1 MHYFGRNSALPHI
14 FVTFFKETEVK
25 KGFLYIVILF
35 IIYFLFLLFST
46 GKTLWTD
53 ENRMKMKQNDGEKS
67 ACIQILCLTWRRRC
81 YGLGLYGCSG
91 AGSLVIY
98 DDLTANRNSR
108 MKCDVYR
115 LLHSFTAEQMIITQ
129 SKLQKQP
136 ESISTQ
142 RNGVFFEVFMRETAG
157 GKNS

>member
-1 MHYFGRNSALPHI
+1 M
-14 FVTFFKETEVK
+14 
-25 KGFLYIVILF
+25 
-35 IIYFLFLLFST
+35 
-46 GKTLWTD
+46 
-53 ENRMKMKQNDGEKS
+53 
-67 ACIQILCLTWRRRC
+67 
-81 YGLGLYGCSG
+81 
-91 AGSLVIY
+91 IY
-98 DDLTANRNSR
+98 DDVTANRNSR

-115 LLHSFTAEQMIITQ
+115 PLHSFTAEQMIITQ